1 MTASGRVSRGV
12 AFVAALIGLAISIY
26 LTIEHY
32 SKSTSLACPD
42 TGAINCLKVTTSRW
56 ATLAGI
62 PVAVL
67 GLAFFVGMT
76 LLLLLPTWR
85 IVAALRLAGAAV
97 GVLMVLY
104 LVYVELFKVDAICLW
119 CTGVHICTLVLFGA
133 VLWHTLGSA
142 DAAASR

>member
-1 MTASGRVSRGV
+1 VTSSGRVSRSV
-12 AFVAALIGLAISIY
+12 ALVAALVGLAISIY

-56 ATLAGI
+56 SAIAGV

-76 LLLLLPTWR
+76 VLLMLPSWR
-85 IVAALRLAGAAV
+85 IIAGLRIIGAAI

-119 CTGVHICTLVLFGA
+119 CTGVHVCTLVLFGA
-133 VLWHTLGSA
+133 VLWHTLGTA
-142 DAAASR
+142 NGPATR